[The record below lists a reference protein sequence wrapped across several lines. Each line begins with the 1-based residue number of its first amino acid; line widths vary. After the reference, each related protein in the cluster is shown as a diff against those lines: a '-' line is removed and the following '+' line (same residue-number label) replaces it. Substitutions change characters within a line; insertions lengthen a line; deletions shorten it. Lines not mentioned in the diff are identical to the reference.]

1 MLWENEKMNYIA
13 HIHIGYHWYDLPKKI
28 NQSEIAANIELYY
41 NFIIRKTKCS
51 RIFER
56 NVPDRKTKRSQRH
69 FF

>member
-41 NFIIRKTKCS
+41 NLR
-51 RIFER
+51 E
-56 NVPDRKTKRSQRH
+56 VL
-69 FF
+69 